1 MHKQATDHSNGLL
14 ANVGE
19 GPHFDYLDV
28 GLDNYLA
35 LLEGDTAFWSLI
47 NRSELFNTLNNSGL
61 VSTVAAE
68 TSTCREEMK
77 ALRFGL
83 TPSAVYFN
91 PTERCNLNC
100 TYCYLPEEMRRDGIH
115 MPAEQVCQALERLE
129 QHFRATL
136 PAGARPQLVFH
147 GSEPLLAKEAI
158 FEAIANFG
166 NYFRF
171 GIQTNATL
179 LDENTVTFFRDNQV
193 GIGISMDGP
202 NAQVGDS
209 ARQTWG
215 GKGVFAQV
223 EKVLQSL
230 ADYDGF
236 NAICTVTR
244 LNVSILVEMVEYFH
258 GKGVRQAMLNP
269 VRCTRTGGLGLKP
282 DNGELARNFFAALD
296 RSFELLEQSGHK
308 LVIPNFANVLMG
320 IVAPTARR
328 LMCDISPCGGGRCF
342 FAVSARGEVFPCSE
356 FIGLPEFCGGN
367 LFEDEM
373 NEILSSKQ
381 FQKVTTRKVENIE
394 PCSRCAV
401 RHFCGAPC
409 PAEIYG
415 CKGTLEAPP
424 EYCSFY
430 VEQARYA
437 LRLVGLGREDG
448 FLWDNWRETTTETFS
463 LQKLPCEADS
473 R

>member
-1 MHKQATDHSNGLL
+1 
-14 ANVGE
+14 VGE

-35 LLEGDTAFWSLI
+35 LLEGDTAFWSLV

-61 VSTVAAE
+61 VSAVAAE
-68 TSTCREEMK
+68 TSTCRQEME

-115 MPAEQVCQALERLE
+115 MSSEQVCQALERLE
-129 QHFRATL
+129 KHFRATL
-136 PAGARPQLVFH
+136 PDGARPQLVFH

-158 FEAIANFG
+158 FEAITNFG

-171 GIQTNATL
+171 GVQTNATL
-179 LDENTVTFFRDNQV
+179 LDQDTVTFLRDNQV
-193 GIGISMDGP
+193 GIGISLDGP

-244 LNVSILVEMVEYFH
+244 LNVSSLVEMVEYFH

-269 VRCTRTGGLGLKP
+269 VRCTRTGGLGLKRI
-282 DNGELARNFFAALD
+282 A
-296 RSFELLEQSGHK
+296 
-308 LVIPNFANVLMG
+308 
-320 IVAPTARR
+320 
-328 LMCDISPCGGGRCF
+328 
-342 FAVSARGEVFPCSE
+342 
-356 FIGLPEFCGGN
+356 
-367 LFEDEM
+367 
-373 NEILSSKQ
+373 
-381 FQKVTTRKVENIE
+381 
-394 PCSRCAV
+394 
-401 RHFCGAPC
+401 GAKR
-409 PAEIYG
+409 A
-415 CKGTLEAPP
+415 
-424 EYCSFY
+424 
-430 VEQARYA
+430 QA
-437 LRLVGLGREDG
+437 G
-448 FLWDNWRETTTETFS
+448 
-463 LQKLPCEADS
+463 DS
-473 R
+473 